1 MPCLFIKGPQS
12 LRVITQDENGG
23 FRYSLQPDEIAVV
36 RPCKFSDGEA
46 SDLESIWSSDGLMIG
61 NIVKKVTSAIGI
73 KQCLQCKGRQRAWN
87 AKGLEL
93 QKRWL
98 G

>member
-1 MPCLFIKGPQS
+1 MPCLFIKGAHS

-23 FRYSLQPDEIAVV
+23 FRYSLREGEVAVV

-46 SDLESIWSSDGLMIG
+46 ADLDSIWSSDGLMIG
-61 NIVKKVTSAIGI
+61 NLVKKVTTAIGI
-73 KQCLQCKGRQRAWN
+73 KQCLQCKGRQQSWN
-87 AKGLEL
+87 SKGLEL